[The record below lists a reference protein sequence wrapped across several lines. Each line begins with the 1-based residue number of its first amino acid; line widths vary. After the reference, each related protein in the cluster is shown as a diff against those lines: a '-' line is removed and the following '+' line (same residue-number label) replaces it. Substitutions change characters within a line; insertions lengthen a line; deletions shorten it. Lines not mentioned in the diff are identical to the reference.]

1 MILHK
6 VKGIISDTVITFSL
20 LRGMYNLLMGNFS
33 RFSNKIRVILC
44 GHKGKCNVLQ
54 KLLQD
59 FNVKP

>member
-20 LRGMYNLLMGNFS
+20 LRGMYNLLLGNLT
-33 RFSNKIRVILC
+33 RFSNKIRTILS
-44 GHKGKCNVLQ
+44 GHEGKCNVLQ

-59 FNVKP
+59 FNIKP